1 MLLGA
6 MPIEDR
12 PKDLND
18 LDLRQ
23 DVLPVQNLIITH
35 GIFLNRQ
42 STHNRNEKLKQTS
55 LIFRPNPFL
64 DERELLRLEG
74 QLQQTAF
81 ADEVKHPAVVLR
93 RVPKLWY
100 EAKRP

>member
-1 MLLGA
+1 

-23 DVLPVQNLIITH
+23 DVVPVQNLIITH

-42 STHNRNEKLKQTS
+42 STHNRKEELKQTS
-55 LIFRPNPFL
+55 LIPFRPNPFL
-64 DERELLRLEG
+64 DERELLRLG
-74 QLQQTAF
+74 AQLQQTAF
-81 ADEVKHPAVVLR
+81 ADEVKHPAIVLR

>member
-1 MLLGA
+1 

-23 DVLPVQNLIITH
+23 DVVPVQNLIIRH

-42 STHNRNEKLKQTS
+42 STHNRNEKLKHTS

-81 ADEVKHPAVVLR
+81 VDELKHPEVVLR
-93 RVPKLWY
+93 RVAKVWY

>member
-1 MLLGA
+1 

-23 DVLPVQNLIITH
+23 DVVPVKNLIITH

-55 LIFRPNPFL
+55 LIFGSNPFL
-64 DERELLRLEG
+64 DERELLRLEC

-81 ADEVKHPAVVLR
+81 ADEVKHPSVVPR

-100 EAKRP
+100 EVKRP

>member
-12 PKDLND
+12 LKALND

-23 DVLPVQNLIITH
+23 DVVPVQNLIITH

-42 STHNRNEKLKQTS
+42 STNNRNEKLKQTN
-55 LIFRPNPFL
+55 LICKPNPFL

-74 QLQQTAF
+74 QL
-81 ADEVKHPAVVLR
+81 
-93 RVPKLWY
+93 
-100 EAKRP
+100 